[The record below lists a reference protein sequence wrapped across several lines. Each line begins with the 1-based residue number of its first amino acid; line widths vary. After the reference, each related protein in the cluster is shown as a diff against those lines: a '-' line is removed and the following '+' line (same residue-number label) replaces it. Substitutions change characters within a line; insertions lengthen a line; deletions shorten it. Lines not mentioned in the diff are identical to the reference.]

1 MMGALLEEVYG
12 QDFATSPSA
21 PKKCDTVDELP
32 KLRNE
37 PETFVNIQQ
46 EKLPIIQNKDGFPF
60 YIALLVTGVCSIY
73 ALDLFTSSISRK

>member
-37 PETFVNIQQ
+37 PETFVNIQ
-46 EKLPIIQNKDGFPF
+46 
-60 YIALLVTGVCSIY
+60 
-73 ALDLFTSSISRK
+73 